1 MDKLKEDIREINY
14 NIEMILLGVE
24 NEFTVEESIALNSQE
39 RRLKEKKKY
48 LKIIEGE
55 KK

>member
-1 MDKLKEDIREINY
+1 
-14 NIEMILLGVE
+14 MILQGAEKEL
-24 NEFTVEESIALNSQE
+24 TVEDSLALDSQE